1 MRHAPWRCCASSFFR
16 ETTPALARQLA
27 RHLARQSARQMA
39 RQSARQMA
47 RQLTRQ
53 MACQMACQ
61 LALPVTVSY
70 YTPGSAQR
78 FCCYQNKVAGV
89 FSQAARPPRTKVGA
103 KVEDEIAF
111 REINEWAA
119 PKVKW
124 SILICEYCSWI

>member
-16 ETTPALARQLA
+16 ETTPALARQLV
-27 RHLARQSARQMA
+27 RQSARQRQLARQMA

-53 MACQMACQ
+53 LACQ

-89 FSQAARPPRTKVGA
+89 FSQAACPPRAKAGA
-103 KVEDEIAF
+103 KIEDEIAF
-111 REINEWAA
+111 RETNEWAA

-124 SILICEYCSWI
+124 PILICEYCSWI